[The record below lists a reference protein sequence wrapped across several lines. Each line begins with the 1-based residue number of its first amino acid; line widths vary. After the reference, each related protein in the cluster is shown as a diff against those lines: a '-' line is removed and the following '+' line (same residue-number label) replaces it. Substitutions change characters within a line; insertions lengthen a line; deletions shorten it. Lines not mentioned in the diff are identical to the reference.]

1 MSETR
6 VIQYEIKVDDAPVK
20 SLRQQLRE
28 ANTEVQNLAAA
39 DVVDEKK
46 LQDAINKAAELKD
59 KFGDANDAVKEL
71 ATGSDFEKMKNSIG
85 GVGDALMNLNFD
97 KATQSAKNLTTTI
110 SSLNPATMATQFAA
124 FGGTV
129 MQLGRAVGMLT
140 IKFVQM
146 GIALLTNPIFL
157 LVAAIT
163 AIVVGIVMLLDKLGF
178 LQPIL
183 DALMKPIRALID
195 GFYALTDALGLTNKE
210 GEETRKQVE
219 ESIAAYEEQAKV
231 LAKTNSREEFIANDK
246 LRRLKALDDG
256 TQEYAEKIKA
266 AERSVLQLKL
276 DNFKEEVRLAENQM
290 LLMVAKGAMTKAEY
304 DKQKEQILDLRQQMR
319 GAATDLFEFENKRQA
334 SALGSKSTGTRAT
347 AATVEEDAEVKYRLA
362 RARFLEDIENDLIAD
377 ENARNIKQQQVRIQR
392 AQEDLEASEIWAT
405 YTAEEQKKIA
415 KKAQDDIQ
423 AIQDNFDAD
432 KRAKQ
437 EAEDA
442 ALLEKFK
449 QFNATEQ
456 SILQDKFA
464 TDLDMLQSFL
474 DAKLLS
480 EEDFAAKKLELEQ
493 KLADDLNAI
502 EQEKID
508 FQAKLREQQQNA
520 VMDGAQDMLA
530 AIIANTAEG
539 SAASKAAAIAQATI
553 DTYRAAQAA
562 YASVVGVPVV
572 GPALAVAAAA
582 SAVGMGIANVRNI
595 VATQVPGGGGG
606 GVAPSIQTP
615 SMGQA
620 QTTPQINMFQ
630 NEQSQGGQMSGV
642 NKVTVVDYTDIQNT
656 GNRVA
661 MLQNAVS
668 LG

>member
-28 ANTEVQNLAAA
+28 ANTEVQNLASA

-46 LQDAINKAAELKD
+46 LQEAINKAAELKD

-85 GVGDALMNLNFD
+85 GVGDSLMNLNFD

-110 SSLNPATMATQFAA
+110 TSLNPTTMATQFAA

-129 MQLGRAVGMLT
+129 MQLGRAVGMLS

-163 AIVVGIVMLLDKLGF
+163 AIVAGIVMLLDKLGF

-219 ESIAAYEEQAKV
+219 KSIAAYEEQAKV

-256 TQEYAEKIKA
+256 TKEYAEKIKA

-334 SALGSKSTGTRAT
+334 SASGSKSTGTRAT
-347 AATVEEDAEVKYRLA
+347 AATVEEDPEVKYRLA

-405 YTAEEQKKIA
+405 YTADEQKKIA
-415 KKAQDDIQ
+415 QKAQDDIQ
-423 AIQDNFDAD
+423 AIQDKFEAD

-449 QFNATEQ
+449 AFNATEQ
-456 SILQDKFA
+456 SILQDKYA

-508 FQAKLREQQQNA
+508 FQTKLREQQQNA

-595 VATQVPGGGGG
+595 VATQVPGGGGV

-620 QTTPQINMFQ
+620 QSTPQINMFQ
-630 NEQSQGGQMSGV
+630 NEQTGGQMNGV
-642 NKVTVVDYTDIQNT
+642 NQVAVVDYTDIQRV
-656 GNRVA
+656 GNNVA